1 MNNIIRRNVHRGFIR
16 LEKRDYF
23 SIHLLDI
30 TEQPVLVEAVSRDVI
45 DVFDLSGTFICTAEI
60 NECKREKFPF
70 NC

>member
-1 MNNIIRRNVHRGFIR
+1 MNNVIRRNVHRGFIR
-16 LEKRDYF
+16 LENRDYF

-30 TEQPVLVEAVSRDVI
+30 TESVLVEAVSRDVI

-60 NECKREKFPF
+60 NGCKREKFPF